1 MSQPKEKYMYVAIL
15 VTGVYCAAT
24 AWYCHLIADGKLP
37 TVLATWVMFMI
48 TVVAGFVSY
57 MRSSGERHWATNV
70 CNTVDVIA
78 TVVVVLFLL
87 TCGNTEIRRFDEIC
101 IGIWALIM
109 MLWFF
114 TGRLKV
120 ANADKVAN
128 IAFNLLLI
136 IAYVPLVQHLA
147 TATVNTEPYVTW
159 SATFLASSI
168 GMLNPIKKRDWLAL
182 LYATRAVLSTSTV
195 LVLMARVDGYL

>member
-1 MSQPKEKYMYVAIL
+1 MTLEECMYSTVL
-15 VTGVYCAAT
+15 VTALYSTAT
-24 AWYCHLIADGKLP
+24 AWYCYLIVDGKLS
-37 TVLATWVMFMI
+37 TVLATWVMFMV

-87 TCGNTEIRRFDEIC
+87 TCGNTEIRRFDEFC
-101 IGIWALIM
+101 IGVWAVIM
-109 MLWFF
+109 VLWFF
-114 TGRLKV
+114 TSKLKV

-128 IAFNLLLI
+128 VAFNLLLVV
-136 IAYVPLVQHLA
+136 AYVPLVQHLA
-147 TATVNTEPYVTW
+147 TATVNSEPYVTW
-159 SATFLASSI
+159 ALTFFACFV

-182 LYATRAVLSTSTV
+182 LYATRAVISTGIV
-195 LVLMARVDGYL
+195 LVLMARVDGYF